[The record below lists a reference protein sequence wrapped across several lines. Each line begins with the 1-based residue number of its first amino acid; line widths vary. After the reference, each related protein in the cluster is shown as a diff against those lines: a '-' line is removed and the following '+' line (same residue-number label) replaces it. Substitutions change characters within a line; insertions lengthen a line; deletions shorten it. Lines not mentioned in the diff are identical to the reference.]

1 MNKIILGLG
10 IVTFAIASCNNQAK
24 ETVETKEAV
33 SAEVTKTNADQT
45 FVINRTSSSL
55 AWEGFEGVKLLASE
69 HNGTINITEGKL
81 LVKDEKVVGGKFNI
95 DMNSIV
101 VLDIPADNS
110 RNAKLTNHLKD
121 PDFFDVPRFPEA
133 NFEITSVEAGNSD
146 SSIVNGN
153 LTIKG
158 ISKNISFPALIT
170 KDANTIKANAKFYIN
185 RKDWGINYRSENSLG
200 DKMIRPEMGIT
211 INLVAENKV

>member
-1 MNKIILGLG
+1 MNKIILGMSLAA
-10 IVTFAIASCNNQAK
+10 FALASCNNEAK
-24 ETVETKEAV
+24 ETVETSEAV
-33 SAEVTKTNADQT
+33 SAEVTKTSSEETYIVNT
-45 FVINRTSSSL
+45 STSSV
-55 AWEGFEGVKLLASE
+55 AWEGFEGIKLLASE
-69 HNGTINITEGKL
+69 HNGTINISEGNL

-121 PDFFDVPRFPEA
+121 PDFFDSMKFPSA
-133 NFEITSVEAGNSD
+133 SFEITSIEAGNAD
-146 SSIVNGN
+146 SSLVNGN

-158 ISKNISFPALIT
+158 VSKNISFPALIA
-170 KDANTIKANAKFYIN
+170 KDATSVKANAKFYIN
-185 RKDWGINYRSENSLG
+185 RKDWGINYRSEDSLG

-211 INLVAENKV
+211 INLVAENNA

>member
-10 IVTFAIASCNNQAK
+10 LAAFALASCNNESK
-24 ETVETKEAV
+24 ETVETSEAV
-33 SAEVTKTNADQT
+33 SAEVTKTTADETYTVNTTQ
-45 FVINRTSSSL
+45 SSM

-69 HNGTINITEGKL
+69 HNGTINISAGKL

-121 PDFFDVPRFPEA
+121 PDFFDAPKFPEA
-133 NFEITSVEAGNSD
+133 NFEITSVEAGNAD
-146 SSIVNGN
+146 SSLVNGN

-170 KDANTIKANAKFYIN
+170 KDANTVKANAKFYIN
-185 RKDWGINYRSENSLG
+185 RKDWGINYRSEDSLG

-211 INLVAENKV
+211 ISLVAENNA